1 MPEQQYLL
9 AEGYLSF
16 KAMKYG
22 EKLLQYI
29 WQFQYFNRS
38 GLQTTEG
45 ETIEIIF
52 PGTLNKNQG
61 PDFYNAR
68 IQIGNT
74 VLAGTIEV
82 HCRASEWDTH
92 KHQNDSNYNNVILH
106 VVYENDTSFN
116 NNISVLELQSR
127 VSTIML
133 QQYNKLMQANTFIAC
148 AGGIQSIKTIT
159 WFSWKERLLAE
170 RLTMKAKKIFELLE
184 QNKTHWEETFWWLLA
199 RSFGSKVNGDT
210 FQAIAQSVSVNILAK
225 HKNNI
230 HQTEALLLGQANLLN
245 ESFEDEYP
253 KLLQREYRFLKAK
266 YNLKPISLP
275 VHFLRMR
282 PGNFP
287 TIRLA
292 QLAMLITSSSHLF
305 SSVLEAKNTK
315 DVRKWLNCTA
325 NDFWHYHYHFHQHS
339 NFKKKNIGATMIDSI
354 MINTVV
360 PALFAYGLYHK
371 NEEQKI
377 KALHWLEQISSE
389 TNSIINGFAQLSVKS
404 KTAYDSQAFIEL
416 KNEYC
421 TKKRCL
427 ECSVGNAILK
437 N

>member
-1 MPEQQYLL
+1 
-9 AEGYLSF
+9 
-16 KAMKYG
+16 
-22 EKLLQYI
+22 
-29 WQFQYFNRS
+29 
-38 GLQTTEG
+38 
-45 ETIEIIF
+45 
-52 PGTLNKNQG
+52 
-61 PDFYNAR
+61 
-68 IQIGNT
+68 
-74 VLAGTIEV
+74 
-82 HCRASEWDTH
+82 
-92 KHQNDSNYNNVILH
+92 
-106 VVYENDTSFN
+106 
-116 NNISVLELQSR
+116 
-127 VSTIML
+127 
-133 QQYNKLMQANTFIAC
+133 
-148 AGGIQSIKTIT
+148 
-159 WFSWKERLLAE
+159 
-170 RLTMKAKKIFELLE
+170 
-184 QNKTHWEETFWWLLA
+184 
-199 RSFGSKVNGDT
+199 
-210 FQAIAQSVSVNILAK
+210 
-225 HKNNI
+225 
-230 HQTEALLLGQANLLN
+230 
-245 ESFEDEYP
+245 
-253 KLLQREYRFLKAK
+253 
-266 YNLKPISLP
+266 
-275 VHFLRMR
+275 
-282 PGNFP
+282 
-287 TIRLA
+287 
-292 QLAMLITSSSHLF
+292 MLITSSSHLF